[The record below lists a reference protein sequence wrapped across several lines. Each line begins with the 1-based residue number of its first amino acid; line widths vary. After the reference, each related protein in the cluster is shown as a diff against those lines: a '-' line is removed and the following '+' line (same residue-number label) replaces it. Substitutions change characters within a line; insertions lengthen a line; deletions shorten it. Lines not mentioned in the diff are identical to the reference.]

1 MKHLRQATLLIAL
14 VVLTACTGPS
24 AAVPTAAPPTG
35 APTAALP
42 SAPATASPAEA
53 TPAPQPAPTAPQPTA
68 GILPAPLYVLAG
80 GQIVRIERDG
90 VTRKQIT
97 DEPPSAPDALA
108 IVWFD
113 VSPVDGTIVYVVQ
126 GVGAPSLLVRTAAD
140 GSNRTVLS
148 DNLYITSPLISP
160 DGTTIAVG
168 VSEDYE
174 RPGSQTPGIYALP
187 IAGGTPRL
195 ILADIPATDPTTE
208 GGDGRGFTAVA
219 WSPDG
224 TKLLA
229 NAYSLSVELC
239 ELAIVDVASGD
250 QVYLGDRTANLQS
263 ACTPAIWSPDGRTV
277 LFNTGDPGLALPD
290 SGIWRYDVSGGS
302 ISSLPV
308 KPDNAIVYAPHIA
321 GDTLYALVASTDGTN
336 PVYTPADPQPVLSY
350 ALSSVPLTGGTWTA
364 LRNDTHSLFSAL
376 WAPDGSGV
384 VVMGGDDP
392 INTKVL
398 WLTGDGSPAVELYT
412 GTDLYAVRW
421 GAP

>member
-1 MKHLRQATLLIAL
+1 VKHLRQATLLIAL

-24 AAVPTAAPPTG
+24 ATLPTAALPTG
-35 APTAALP
+35 APTAAP
-42 SAPATASPAEA
+42 PTAPATVPSAEA
-53 TPAPQPAPTAPQPTA
+53 TPAPQPAPTAPQPA
-68 GILPAPLYVLAG
+68 ASILPAPLYILAR

-90 VTRKQIT
+90 VTRRQIT
-97 DEPPSAPDALA
+97 DEPPPYPALA

-126 GVGAPSLLVRTAAD
+126 GFDAPPSLVRTAAD

-148 DNLYITSPLISP
+148 DNLYISSPLISP
-160 DGTTIAVG
+160 DGATVVVK

-174 RPGSQTPGIYALP
+174 RPGTQTPGIYALP
-187 IAGGTPRL
+187 IAGDAPRL
-195 ILADIPATDPTTE
+195 ILADIPVTDPTTE

-229 NAYSLSVELC
+229 NAYSLWVELC

-250 QVYLGDRTANLQS
+250 QVYLGDRAANLQS
-263 ACTPAIWSPDGRTV
+263 ACTPATWSPDGRTV

-290 SGIWRYDVSGGS
+290 PGIRRYDVSGGS
-302 ISSLPV
+302 INNLPV

-336 PVYTPADPQPVLSY
+336 PVYSPAAPEPVLSY
-350 ALSSVPLTGGTWTA
+350 TLSNVSLTGGTWTA
-364 LRNDTHSLFSAL
+364 LRNDTYSLFSAL

-384 VVMGGDDP
+384 VGLEGGYP
-392 INTKVL
+392 TKTQAL
-398 WLTGDGSPAVELYT
+398 WLASDGSPAVELYT

>member
-1 MKHLRQATLLIAL
+1 VKHLRRATLLIAL

-42 SAPATASPAEA
+42 TAPATASPAEA
-53 TPAPQPAPTAPQPTA
+53 TPAPQPAPTALQPVA
-68 GILPAPLYVLAG
+68 SILPAPLYILAG

-97 DEPPSAPDALA
+97 DEPPPDPDALA
-108 IVWFD
+108 IVQFD

-126 GVGAPSLLVRTAAD
+126 GAGAPPLLVRIAAD

-187 IAGGTPRL
+187 IAGGAPRL

-250 QVYLGDRTANLQS
+250 QVYLGDRAANLSS
-263 ACTPAIWSPDGRTV
+263 ACTPAAWSPDGRTV
-277 LFNTGDPGLALPD
+277 LFNTGDPALALPD
-290 SGIWRYDVSGGS
+290 PGIWRYDVSGGS
-302 ISSLPV
+302 MSSLPV
-308 KPDNAIVYAPHIA
+308 EPDNAIVYAPHIA
-321 GDTLYALVASTDGTN
+321 GDTLYAFVASTDGTN
-336 PVYTPADPQPVLSY
+336 PVYSPAAPEPALSY
-350 ALSSVPLTGGTWTA
+350 TLSSVPLTGGTWTA

-384 VVMGGDDP
+384 VVFGGDDP
-392 INTKVL
+392 TRTQAL
-398 WLTGDGSPAVELYT
+398 WLASDGSPAVELYT
-412 GTDLYAVRW
+412 GTDLYAARW

>member
-1 MKHLRQATLLIAL
+1 MKHIRRATLLIAL

-35 APTAALP
+35 APTTALP
-42 SAPATASPAEA
+42 TAPATASPAEA
-53 TPAPQPAPTAPQPTA
+53 TPAPQPAPTAPQSA
-68 GILPAPLYVLAG
+68 ASILPAPLYILAG

-97 DEPPSAPDALA
+97 DEPPPDPDALA
-108 IVWFD
+108 IVQFD

-126 GVGAPSLLVRTAAD
+126 GAGAPPLLVRIAAD

-229 NAYSLSVELC
+229 NTYSLSVELC

-250 QVYLGDRTANLQS
+250 QVYLGDRAANLSS
-263 ACTPAIWSPDGRTV
+263 ACTPAAWSPDGRTV
-277 LFNTGDPGLALPD
+277 LFNTGDPALALPD
-290 SGIWRYDVSGGS
+290 PGIWRYDVSGGS
-302 ISSLPV
+302 MSSLPV
-308 KPDNAIVYAPHIA
+308 EPDNAIVYAPHIA
-321 GDTLYALVASTDGTN
+321 GDTLYAFVASTDGTN
-336 PVYTPADPQPVLSY
+336 PVYSPAAPEPALSY
-350 ALSSVPLTGGTWTA
+350 TLSSVPLTGGTWTA

-384 VVMGGDDP
+384 VVFGGDDP
-392 INTKVL
+392 TKTQAL
-398 WLTGDGSPAVELYT
+398 WLASDGSPAVELYT
-412 GTDLYAVRW
+412 GTDLYAARW
-421 GAP
+421 SP

>member
-1 MKHLRQATLLIAL
+1 M
-14 VVLTACTGPS
+14 
-24 AAVPTAAPPTG
+24 
-35 APTAALP
+35 
-42 SAPATASPAEA
+42 
-53 TPAPQPAPTAPQPTA
+53 
-68 GILPAPLYVLAG
+68 
-80 GQIVRIERDG
+80 RIERDG

-97 DEPPSAPDALA
+97 DEPPPAPDALA

-148 DNLYITSPLISP
+148 DNLYINSPLISP
-160 DGTTIAVG
+160 DGATVVVN

-174 RPGSQTPGIYALP
+174 RPGSQTSGIYALP
-187 IAGGTPRL
+187 IAGGAPRL
-195 ILADIPATDPTTE
+195 ILADILATEEE
-208 GGDGRGFTAVA
+208 GGGQGFTAVA

-229 NAYSLSVELC
+229 TAASFPVEIC

-250 QVYLGDRTANLQS
+250 QIYLGDRAANLLS
-263 ACTPAIWSPDGRTV
+263 FCTPAAWSPDGRTV
-277 LFNTGDPGLALPD
+277 LFNAGNPSLVLPD
-290 SGIWRYDVSGGS
+290 PGIWRYDVSSGS
-302 ISSLPV
+302 TSSLPV